1 MRRAPARPRGFTLL
15 ELLIALAVTAL
26 VVALLFSGYAMIG
39 RAEDRNQ
46 QQIDR
51 GENMLLV
58 SGWLQRKL
66 ESLRPLAQVDE
77 SGVHTFFSG
86 NAAGAL
92 WLAPLPELG
101 AGGGLSVL
109 RVGPERHADGS
120 VDLVVQALPY
130 NGARMTLDW
139 AAAVSAPLMTDVR
152 SLQWSY
158 QDGASGQW
166 RPEWPGTGDQYPV
179 RVRIQLGDAQGDW
192 PALVV
197 ALPGAR

>member
-1 MRRAPARPRGFTLL
+1 MTRPRGRARGFTLL

-26 VVALLFSGYAMIG
+26 VVVLLFSGYGLIG
-39 RAEDRNQ
+39 RSEDRNQ
-46 QQIDR
+46 AQLDR

-58 SGWLQRKL
+58 SDWLQRKL
-66 ESLRPLAQVDE
+66 QGLRPLAKVDE
-77 SGVHTFFSG
+77 NGVHTFFSG

-92 WLAPLPELG
+92 WLTPLPELG
-101 AGGGLSVL
+101 VGSGLQVV
-109 RVGPERHADGS
+109 RVGPRRHADGQ

-130 NGARMTLDW
+130 GGGRMVLDW
-139 AAAVSAPLMTDVR
+139 NNAISAPLMTDVR
-152 SLQWSY
+152 SLQWAY
-158 QDGASGQW
+158 QDGDSGAW
-166 RPEWPGTGDQYPV
+166 SPEWDGLGRDYPM